1 MAEPCIIRG
10 CGKPR
15 AEALKRG
22 LCMGCHG
29 KAKKLIADGKTTW
42 ENLEQLGLCISAEL
56 DPFTAAFKEK
66 IDHAGN

>member
-1 MAEPCIIRG
+1 MAEPCIIKG

-42 ENLEQLGLCISAEL
+42 ENLEQLGL

-66 IDHAGN
+66 LDHAGN